1 LERELLAIA
10 NGTPPLPP
18 NPSGQKSL
26 VDKAATKLRADSKPS
41 KVMKRPAAATKPA
54 EAVTPEP
61 KKKTEAVTP
70 EPKRK
75 TAAAMSSTKKGKKET
90 AAAMSSTK
98 KGKKFDKDAE
108 AKRLLKNAHSRAYH
122 RAELQAL
129 KEGKSKEEAQALGRA
144 AGANAMKA
152 MANESA

>member
-1 LERELLAIA
+1 MAIA

-75 TAAAMSSTKKGKKET
+75 TAAAMSSTKKET
-90 AAAMSSTK
+90 R
-98 KGKKFDKDAE
+98 KGPKRIVKTVFESDEE
-108 AKRLLKNAHSRAYH
+108 AKRRLKNAHSRAYH
-122 RAELQAL
+122 KAESEAL

-144 AGANAMKA
+144 AGSKA
-152 MANESA
+152 KKEMANL